1 MTCSTCIYWQSN
13 NKTCHKNPPEARH
26 GFPIVSG
33 GDWCGEFASE
43 IAPVMAPQPVKA
55 DAEITWPATKVSAP
69 VVAAV
74 EPVRVDP
81 GRPKKTWRER
91 LGI

>member
-1 MTCSTCIYWQSN
+1 MTCSTCIFWQSN

-33 GDWCGEFASE
+33 GDWCGEHEAE
-43 IAPVMAPQPVKA
+43 AQPLMAPQPEKTFVFVKP
-55 DAEITWPATKVSAP
+55 EP
-69 VVAAV
+69 

-81 GRPKKTWRER
+81 GRPKRTWRER